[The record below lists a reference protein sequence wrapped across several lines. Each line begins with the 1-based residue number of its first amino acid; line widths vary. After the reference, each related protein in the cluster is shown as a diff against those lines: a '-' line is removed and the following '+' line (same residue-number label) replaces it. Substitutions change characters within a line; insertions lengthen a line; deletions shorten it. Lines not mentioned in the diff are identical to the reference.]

1 MAVNLPVYLVSLY
14 PLLSDSVGLTIAS
27 LNTAGFFLA
36 IMANDC
42 LLLFIHLSYYS
53 IAYYI
58 RLLGH
63 QFIFTSS
70 TSSTSSTS
78 NASALPLWK
87 GSKKVLLQLCKAS
100 AAIGSVLSLPVLY
113 IITVKLILVS
123 FYLFTIVYGLV
134 KPGRFLTANWILW
147 LIVNVICTMG
157 KLLIIFHAAD
167 MPLNEVRI
175 LK

>member
-70 TSSTSSTS
+70 TS

-100 AAIGSVLSLPVLY
+100 AAISSVLSLPVLY

-123 FYLFTIVYGLV
+123 FYLFTIGYGLV
-134 KPGRFLTANWILW
+134 KPSRFLTANWILW

-167 MPLNEVRI
+167 MPLND
-175 LK
+175 

>member
-53 IAYYI
+53 IVYYI

-63 QFIFTSS
+63 QFIF

-100 AAIGSVLSLPVLY
+100 AAIGSVLSLPALY

-134 KPGRFLTANWILW
+134 KPSRFLTANWILW